1 MRNYYKDL
9 DRETLIFLYNNIR
22 AKIEYN
28 KAKHRAHKSLEYELR
43 LMQAVLISTK
53 PAPRYNWQDRRDL
66 Q

>member
-9 DRETLIFLYNNIR
+9 DTETLEYLYRNIK

-43 LMQAVLISTK
+43 LIKAVLISTK
-53 PAPRYNWQDRRDL
+53 PRYDWQDRKDIGV
-66 Q
+66 